1 MNPRSRWSLPTLA
14 TAALVALAVM
24 VLLPATPAA
33 ANDKF
38 AGEWKLDRIEG
49 GSGAPPPEIDM
60 SVAVSD
66 DKLEVEQKIRPVG
79 EEEKE
84 LSYTLVTNG
93 EPHDVPGLDR
103 VRKGLVAKWKGKKL
117 NVTYKAEESGRDW
130 DVTETWKLR
139 KGELEVRT
147 VIPVPAMGRTIMW
160 KAIYAR
166 P

>member
-1 MNPRSRWSLPTLA
+1 MNSRSPWSLPKLA
-14 TAALVALAVM
+14 TAAFAVAAA
-24 VLLPATPAA
+24 LLLTATPAA

-60 SVAVSD
+60 SVVVSD
-66 DKLEVEQKIRPVG
+66 DKIEVDQKIRPVG

-84 LSYTLVTNG
+84 FSYTLVTNG

-117 NVTYKAEESGRDW
+117 NVNYKAEERGTDW

-139 KGELEVRT
+139 KGELQVKT
-147 VIPVPAMGRTIMW
+147 VIPVPAMGSNIMW

>member
-1 MNPRSRWSLPTLA
+1 MNPRSPWSLSTLA
-14 TAALVALAVM
+14 MAAAAAL
-24 VLLPATPAA
+24 LLTATPAA
-33 ANDKF
+33 ANGKF

-60 SVAVSD
+60 SVVVSD
-66 DKLEVEQKIRPVG
+66 EKIEVEQKIRPEG

-84 LSYTLVTNG
+84 LSYTLITNG

-103 VRKGLVAKWKGKKL
+103 VRKGLVAKWKGKRL
-117 NVTYKAEESGRDW
+117 NVNYKAEERGTDW
-130 DVTETWKLR
+130 DVRETWKLK
-139 KGELEVRT
+139 KGELEVKT
-147 VIPVPAMGRTIMW
+147 VIPVPAMGSNIMW